1 MDYKE
6 IIDKIKP
13 ELDKVI
19 DFLERE
25 LAKIRTSG
33 ASVSLIEDI
42 SVDCFGQKMA
52 LKQLAAISLPGP
64 RQILIQ
70 PWDDSYIESIQK
82 ALEKASLGMSPVVDK
97 NLIRLSLPPLS
108 DEYRQ
113 NLIKILS
120 ERKESTRQTIR
131 HWREEAWKEIPE
143 RFKAGELSEDNKY
156 KGKDK
161 LQELIDEYNEKV
173 EEKAE
178 KKKEEIEL

>member
-1 MDYKE
+1 MDHKE

-13 ELDKVI
+13 ELDKVV
-19 DFLERE
+19 DFLDRE
-25 LAKIRTSG
+25 LAKVRTSG

-52 LKQLAAISLPGP
+52 LKQLAAISLPEP

-82 ALEKASLGMSPVVDK
+82 ALERASLGVSPVVDK

-108 DEYRQ
+108 EEYRQ
-113 NLIKILS
+113 KLSKIIS
-120 ERKESTRQTIR
+120 EKKENARQTIK
-131 HWREEAWKEIPE
+131 HWREEAWKEIQD
-143 RFKAGELSEDNKY
+143 RFKAGEISEDNKY

-161 LQELIDEYNEKV
+161 LQELVDEYNKKV
-173 EEKAE
+173 EEKVE
-178 KKKEEIEL
+178 KKEKEIKV

>member
-1 MDYKE
+1 MNYKE

-42 SVDCFGQKMA
+42 PVDCFGQKMA

-120 ERKESTRQTIR
+120 EKKENARQTIK
-131 HWREEAWKEIPE
+131 HWREEAWKEIQE
-143 RFKAGELSEDNKY
+143 RFKTGELSEDNKY

-173 EEKAE
+173 EEKVE
-178 KKKEEIEL
+178 KKKKEIEL